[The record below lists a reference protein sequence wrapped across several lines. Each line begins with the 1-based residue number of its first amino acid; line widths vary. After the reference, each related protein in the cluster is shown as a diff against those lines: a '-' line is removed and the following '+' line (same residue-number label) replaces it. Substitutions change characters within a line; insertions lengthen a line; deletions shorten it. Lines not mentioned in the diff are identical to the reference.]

1 MWGDQLLLNSML
13 NDRDEVLTAAREL
26 REPVIVWDTRTG
38 SSSSKFF
45 LVDLDN
51 HTRGP
56 QITREL
62 FNQMREDGALDTAPE
77 ARKKVDRFQA
87 WPVRV

>member
-1 MWGDQLLLNSML
+1 ML
-13 NDRDEVLTAAREL
+13 NDREEVLAATAEL

-38 SSSSKFF
+38 SAGSKFY
-45 LVDLDN
+45 LVDMD
-51 HTRGP
+51 TTARGP
-56 QITREL
+56 EITREL
-62 FNQMREDGALDTAPE
+62 FNQMRDDGGLDVALE